1 MVNIMH
7 FLQFTYNMGM
17 KYKLDIHLKIDVL

>member
-7 FLQFTYNMGM
+7 FLQFTYNMSM
-17 KYKLDIHLKIDVL
+17 KYKLDIDLKIDVL